1 MLSLEPEQHGGQ
13 ARAAKGLATAASKGD
28 RQLVA
33 LQLRRLGI
41 EPWHELGPEEREA
54 CTELSAWQQGLR
66 GWQHLNVLA
75 ATVTGFNPCAGN
87 FNFERVEEIEAQIT
101 AYREEEFLP
110 GVDAIQARAVAS
122 AEAAAE
128 RASAEA
134 AAERAAT
141 EAAAGPA
148 GTAEEPAV

>member
-1 MLSLEPEQHGGQ
+1 MERFWSGKTTKHRRRRRRYKPGCHY
-13 ARAAKGLATAASKGD
+13 GLKY
-28 RQLVA
+28 
-33 LQLRRLGI
+33 
-41 EPWHELGPEEREA
+41 
-54 CTELSAWQQGLR
+54 
-66 GWQHLNVLA
+66 VLA